1 MISKEKVLGLINE
14 KIEEKGNKY
23 FLVDLKISGSNKIM
37 IEIDHEENPV
47 SIDDCIQFSRQVEH
61 NLDRE
66 IEDFELEVSSSGLSN
81 PFKVKKQYVKNIGR
95 TVKVLTKEGKAIEG
109 ELTYADDDKIK
120 VKFEIKE
127 KVEGIKKKISKTIEE
142 EILHDNIN
150 QTKLV
155 ITFK

>member
-127 KVEGIKKKISKTIEE
+127 KVEGSKKKISKTIEE